1 MSNETGS
8 AILTAL
14 YHQKRDEAER
24 LADASPELTVW
35 EAAALGRNDTLRTL
49 LTRDPATAHLCA
61 ADGFFPLSLAA
72 FFGPPETVKLLL
84 DAGADVTA
92 ASQNTM
98 HVQALHAAVGQRRAD
113 SIALLL
119 DRGAD
124 PNARQ
129 QVGYTALMAAA
140 GAGREDI
147 VSLLLARG
155 ADPSLVS
162 DDGKTAASLAREHG
176 HGDLAGRLDVTRA

>member
-14 YHQKRDEAER
+14 YNQKRDEAER
-24 LADASPELTVW
+24 LAHASAELTVW
-35 EAAALGRNDTLRTL
+35 EAAALGRNDTLRAL
-49 LTRDPATAHLCA
+49 LARNPAAAQSCA
-61 ADGFFPLSLAA
+61 PDGFFPLSLAA
-72 FFGPPETVKLLL
+72 FFGPPETVQLLL
-84 DAGADVTA
+84 DGGADVAA

-98 HVQALHAAVGQRRAD
+98 RVQALHAAVGQRRAD
-113 SIALLL
+113 SVALLL

-162 DDGKTAASLAREHG
+162 EDGRTAASLAREHG
-176 HGDLAGRLDVTRA
+176 HGELAERLDVMRE